1 MGYQSYLSSVIYV
14 WVFIYLFIF
23 YVPEKIALLEPGVNE
38 SRTVLVIVTK
48 IESPYWA
55 TFFQPELKLL
65 ACYKLFFGLISLEVG
80 LTTKLLIPCAKPII
94 RHIILSLSNLPKNCD
109 QAPVLA

>member
-23 YVPEKIALLEPGVNE
+23 LCTRNKLLCWNLE

-80 LTTKLLIPCAKPII
+80 PTTKLLIPCAKPII
-94 RHIILSLSNLPKNCD
+94 RHMILPLSNLPKNCD